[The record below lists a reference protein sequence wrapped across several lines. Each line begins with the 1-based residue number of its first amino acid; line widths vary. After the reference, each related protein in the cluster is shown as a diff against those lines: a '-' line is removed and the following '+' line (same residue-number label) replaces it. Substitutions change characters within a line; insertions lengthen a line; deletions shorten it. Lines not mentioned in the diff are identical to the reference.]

1 MNAVTI
7 NNKQFPTLE
16 YKNQRVV
23 TFEMIDEVHERPNG
37 LAKATF
43 HRNKHR
49 FVEGEDTYLIDYSE
63 KYVFETF
70 GIDVPPRG
78 LRVFTES
85 GYLMIVKS
93 FNDDLAWQVQ
103 RELVNSYFRI
113 KQLIPGRSP
122 LKSKAEILAEM
133 AQMHLEHERRI
144 NAVNAQVAEVSA
156 QVSKVAE
163 TVEQIKKG
171 NIPEGYI
178 GYRQL
183 AAKCGLTEA
192 KCRNLVN
199 AYRIPTDTHEFLT
212 PDGLLARRSIV
223 ALAPFRKAFKQV
235 MSEAE
240 PRNKRWYHP
249 RMGLF
254 QAIHHPVPESPKA
267 NLSLHTAR
275 EKIKT
280 GYATVCR
287 RASWPESVW
296 VWPERGSRKNWRT
309 IRDGKICAIDLQP
322 EDVAATDWIVS

>member
-1 MNAVTI
+1 MNLSISQKATMSSLDIAELVGSRHGNVLRTIRNMMASGVIRETQNEFVERI
-7 NNKQFPTLE
+7 NNLGK
-16 YKNQRVV
+16 VV
-23 TFEMIDEVHERPNG
+23 KDPV
-37 LAKATF
+37 
-43 HRNKHR
+43 
-49 FVEGEDTYLIDYSE
+49 
-63 KYVFETF
+63 YVFE
-70 GIDVPPRG
+70 GEQGKRDSIVVVAQLSPE
-78 LRVFTES
+78 FTAR
-85 GYLMIVKS
+85 LV
-93 FNDDLAWQVQ
+93 DRW
-103 RELVNSYFRI
+103 RELENARV
-113 KQLIPGRSP
+113 Q

-156 QVSKVAE
+156 QVSMVAE
-163 TVEQIKKG
+163 TLEQIKKG

-249 RMGLF
+249 KMGMF

-275 EKIKT
+275 ERIKT
-280 GYATVCR
+280 GYAIVCR
-287 RASWPESVW
+287 RASWPEGVW
-296 VWPERGSRKNWRT
+296 VWPEGGSRKHWRT
-309 IRDGKICAIDLQP
+309 IRDGKIHAIDLAP
-322 EDVAATDWIVS
+322 EDVVATDWIVS

>member
-1 MNAVTI
+1 MNLSISQKATMSSLDIAELVGSRHGNVLRTIRNMMASGVIRETQNEFVERI
-7 NNKQFPTLE
+7 NNLGK
-16 YKNQRVV
+16 VV
-23 TFEMIDEVHERPNG
+23 KDPV
-37 LAKATF
+37 
-43 HRNKHR
+43 
-49 FVEGEDTYLIDYSE
+49 
-63 KYVFETF
+63 YVFE
-70 GIDVPPRG
+70 GEQGKRDSIVVVAQLSPE
-78 LRVFTES
+78 FTAR
-85 GYLMIVKS
+85 LV
-93 FNDDLAWQVQ
+93 DRW
-103 RELVNSYFRI
+103 RELENARV
-113 KQLIPGRSP
+113 Q

-249 RMGLF
+249 KMGMF

-275 EKIKT
+275 ERIKT
-280 GYATVCR
+280 GYAIVCR
-287 RASWPESVW
+287 RASWPEGVW
-296 VWPERGSRKNWRT
+296 VWPEGGSRKHWRT
-309 IRDGKICAIDLQP
+309 IRDGKIHAIDLAP
-322 EDVAATDWIVS
+322 EDVIAMDWIVS

>member
-1 MNAVTI
+1 MDICILEKPSMTSIEIAELVGSRPDNVKISIERLAKSGVIQLPALQVFEKI
-7 NNKQFPTLE
+7 NNL
-16 YKNQRVV
+16 
-23 TFEMIDEVHERPNG
+23 G
-37 LAKATF
+37 L
-43 HRNKHR
+43 RR
-49 FVEGEDTYLIDYSE
+49 SVEA
-63 KYVFETF
+63 YVFE
-70 GIDVPPRG
+70 GEQGKRDSIIVVAQLSPE
-78 LRVFTES
+78 FTAR
-85 GYLMIVKS
+85 LV
-93 FNDDLAWQVQ
+93 DRW
-103 RELVNSYFRI
+103 RELENAR
-113 KQLIPGRSP
+113 GP

-156 QVSKVAE
+156 QVSMVAE
-163 TVEQIKKG
+163 TLEQIKKS

-249 RMGLF
+249 KMGMF
-254 QAIHHPVPESPKA
+254 QAIHHPVPESPKD

-275 EKIKT
+275 EKIRT

-287 RASWPESVW
+287 RSSWPEGIW
-296 VWPERGSRKNWRT
+296 VWPEGGSRKHWRT
-309 IRDGKICAIDLQP
+309 IRDGKIHAIDLAP
-322 EDVAATDWIVS
+322 EDVVATDWIVS

>member
-1 MNAVTI
+1 MNLSISQKATMSSLDIAELVGSRHGNVLRTIRNMMASGVIRETQNEFVERI
-7 NNKQFPTLE
+7 NNLGK
-16 YKNQRVV
+16 VV
-23 TFEMIDEVHERPNG
+23 KDPV
-37 LAKATF
+37 
-43 HRNKHR
+43 
-49 FVEGEDTYLIDYSE
+49 
-63 KYVFETF
+63 YVFE
-70 GIDVPPRG
+70 GEQGKRDSIVVVAQLSPE
-78 LRVFTES
+78 FTAR
-85 GYLMIVKS
+85 LV
-93 FNDDLAWQVQ
+93 DRW
-103 RELVNSYFRI
+103 RELENARV
-113 KQLIPGRSP
+113 Q

-156 QVSKVAE
+156 QVSEVAE

-249 RMGLF
+249 KMGMF
-254 QAIHHPVPESPKA
+254 QAIHHPVPESPKD

-275 EKIKT
+275 EKIRT

-287 RASWPESVW
+287 RSSWPEGVW
-296 VWPERGSRKNWRT
+296 VWPEGGSRKHWRT
-309 IRDGKICAIDLQP
+309 IRDGKIHAIDLAP
-322 EDVAATDWIVS
+322 EDVIAMDWIVS

>member
-1 MNAVTI
+1 MNLSISQKATMSSLDIAELVGSRHGNVLRTIRNMMASGVIRETQNEFVERI
-7 NNKQFPTLE
+7 NNLGK
-16 YKNQRVV
+16 VV
-23 TFEMIDEVHERPNG
+23 KDPV
-37 LAKATF
+37 
-43 HRNKHR
+43 
-49 FVEGEDTYLIDYSE
+49 
-63 KYVFETF
+63 YVFE
-70 GIDVPPRG
+70 GEQGKRDSIVVVAQLSPE
-78 LRVFTES
+78 FTAR
-85 GYLMIVKS
+85 LV
-93 FNDDLAWQVQ
+93 DRW
-103 RELVNSYFRI
+103 RELENARV
-113 KQLIPGRSP
+113 Q

-156 QVSKVAE
+156 QVSMVAE
-163 TVEQIKKG
+163 TLEQIKKG
-171 NIPEGYI
+171 NILEGYI

-249 RMGLF
+249 KMGMF
-254 QAIHHPVPESPKA
+254 QAIHHPVPESPKD

-275 EKIKT
+275 EKIRT

-287 RASWPESVW
+287 RSSWPEGVW
-296 VWPERGSRKNWRT
+296 VWPEGGSRKHWRT
-309 IRDGKICAIDLQP
+309 IRDGKIHAIDLAP
-322 EDVAATDWIVS
+322 EDIVATDWIVS